1 MELSNFKIAEKL
13 QLEISELKEQLEHI
27 DEGAW
32 RLGVEL
38 VLKTGYS
45 DMGRDYTTKAAFKE
59 DITSEICQAV
69 KEVVSRRIE
78 ALEKEFKEL

>member
-13 QLEISELKEQLEHI
+13 QLEINELKKQLERI

-32 RLGVEL
+32 RLGAEL

-45 DMGRDYTTKAAFKE
+45 DMGRDYTTTAAFNE
-59 DITSEICQAV
+59 NITSEICQAV
-69 KEVVSRRIE
+69 KDVVNSRIE

>member
-13 QLEISELKEQLEHI
+13 QLEISELKEQLKQI

-32 RLGVEL
+32 RLGVKL

-45 DMGRDYTTKAAFKE
+45 EMGHDYTTTAAFKE
-59 DITSEICQAV
+59 EITSEICQAV
-69 KEVVSRRIE
+69 KDVVNRRIE

>member
-13 QLEISELKEQLEHI
+13 QLEISELKKQLKNI

-32 RLGVEL
+32 RLGVKL
-38 VLKTGYS
+38 VLNTGYS
-45 DMGRDYTTKAAFKE
+45 DMGRDYTTTAAFGE
-59 DITSEICQAV
+59 NITSEICQAV
-69 KEVVSRRIE
+69 KDVVSRRIE

>member
-32 RLGVEL
+32 RLGVKL

-45 DMGRDYTTKAAFKE
+45 DMGQDYTTTAAFNE
-59 DITSEICQAV
+59 NITSEICQAV
-69 KEVVSRRIE
+69 KDVVSRRIE
-78 ALEKEFKEL
+78 ALEKEFNEL

>member
-13 QLEISELKEQLEHI
+13 QLEISELKEQLKYI

-59 DITSEICQAV
+59 NIASEICQAV
-69 KEVVSRRIE
+69 KYVVSRRIE

>member
-32 RLGVEL
+32 SLGVEL

-59 DITSEICQAV
+59 DITIEICQAV
-69 KEVVSRRIE
+69 KDVVSRRIE